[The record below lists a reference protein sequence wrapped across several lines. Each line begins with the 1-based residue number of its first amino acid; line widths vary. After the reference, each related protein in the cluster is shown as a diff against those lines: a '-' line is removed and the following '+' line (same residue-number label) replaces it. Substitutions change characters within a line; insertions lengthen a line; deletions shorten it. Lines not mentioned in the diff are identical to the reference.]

1 MNTDREAETG
11 PAGAAPLP
19 SPPPRKKVR
28 FSRRPWVQRAMA
40 RLVRFTVWAVRTG
53 GPERSPAVASWIARR
68 VAPLVPET
76 RLARENIRLAFPEK
90 SDAERKKILS
100 GAWDNLARTTVEFV
114 HLRERTMDATGR
126 KRSHRVEMIGEEHFF
141 ALRDDGRPGILFTA
155 HLGNWE
161 LLALAAEMAGL
172 PMVTL
177 VRPPR
182 NQYAAAELAR
192 WRKESGKL
200 VVSGP
205 GAALELAVAM
215 EQGAHLG
222 MLVDQRF
229 PIGPVVPF
237 LGRPAA
243 SNPIIAKLAR
253 RFDCPVHG
261 ARCIRRPDGTFLIEL
276 TPPLDLPRDAAGD
289 IDVTR
294 STAMIQGIV
303 EGWVREYPWQ
313 WLWLHDRWKLGG

>member
-1 MNTDREAETG
+1 MAGDRQETS
-11 PAGAAPLP
+11 PAGAPLP
-19 SPPPRKKVR
+19 AGRREKVR

-40 RLVRFTVWAVRTG
+40 RLVRFTVWAVRKG

-76 RLARENIRLAFPEK
+76 RLARENLRLAFPEK
-90 SDAERKKILS
+90 TAAERKEILA
-100 GAWDNLARTTVEFV
+100 GVWDNLARTTVEFV
-114 HLRERTMDATGR
+114 HLRARTMDATGR
-126 KRSHRVEMIGEEHFF
+126 KRTARVEMIGEEHFF
-141 ALRDDGRPGILFTA
+141 ALRDDDKPGILFTA

-172 PMVTL
+172 PMVSLT
-177 VRPPR
+177 RPPR
-182 NQYAAAELAR
+182 NRYAAAELAK
-192 WRKESGKL
+192 WRKESGRL
-200 VVSGP
+200 VVSAP

-261 ARCIRRPDGTFLIEL
+261 ARCIRRPGGNFLIEL
-276 TPPLDLPRDAAGD
+276 TPPLDLPRDAVGD
-289 IDVTR
+289 IDVNAA
-294 STAMIQGIV
+294 TAMIQGTV
-303 EGWVREYPWQ
+303 EGWVREYPGQ
-313 WLWLHDRWKLGG
+313 WLWLHDRWRLER